1 MKSLI
6 TWDKGTD
13 MTQYAD
19 EGRFYS
25 VTELAQVLDVTP
37 RTIRFYEQKGLLA
50 PQRAGKTR
58 VYTHRDK
65 ARLQLILRGKR
76 LGFSLSEIKEYLD
89 LYDTDHGQSS
99 QIRLLLNKV
108 ADRIDLLEAQ
118 QRDLEQTLKELY
130 QVRAEAESAL
140 TERIKTESD
149 AA

>member
-1 MKSLI
+1 MS
-6 TWDKGTD
+6 
-13 MTQYAD
+13 D
-19 EGRFYS
+19 EQAENTFYS
-25 VTELAQVLDVTP
+25 VTELAEILEVTP

-76 LGFSLSEIKEYLD
+76 MGFSLADIREYLD
-89 LYDTDHGQSS
+89 LYDADHSQQS
-99 QIRLLLNKV
+99 QINLLLHKV
-108 ADRIDLLEAQ
+108 GERIDMLEAQ

-130 QVRAEAESAL
+130 RVRAEAKAAL
-140 TERIKTESD
+140 TDRIKKDSN